1 MKMTDVYV
9 EWTFSKQNALNMLD
23 MLTNEAKEVLGHI
36 HNLHIAALGA
46 KTQEESI
53 QLEQSADESRK
64 WFHWL
69 KIMAEDLYDDYSAFG
84 ATEEEKKEFSEKWPY
99 YEY

>member
-9 EWTFSKQNALNMLD
+9 EWTFSKENALSVLD
-23 MLTNEAKEVLGHI
+23 MLTNEAKEVLGNI

-53 QLEQSADESRK
+53 QLEQSADESRE
-64 WFHWL
+64 WFNWL
-69 KIMAEDLYDDYSAFG
+69 KISMMSLTPPKTGRKSFLRNG
-84 ATEEEKKEFSEKWPY
+84 RITSIK
-99 YEY
+99 

>member
-36 HNLHIAALGA
+36 NNLHIAALGA

-53 QLEQSADESRK
+53 QLEQSTDASRE
-64 WFHWL
+64 WFRWL
-69 KIMAEDLYDDYSAFG
+69 KIMAEDIYDDFSAFG
-84 ATEEEKKEFSEKWPY
+84 ATKEEKEKFSKNWPY
-99 YEY
+99 CEY

>member
-1 MKMTDVYV
+1 MKMSDVYV
-9 EWTFSKQNALNMLD
+9 EWILSEKNAINMLD
-23 MLTNEAKEVLGHI
+23 MLTNEAKEVLGSI

-53 QLEQSADESRK
+53 QLERSADESRE
-64 WFHWL
+64 WLNWL
-69 KIMAEDLYDDYSAFG
+69 KIMAEDIYDELDP
-84 ATEEEKKEFSEKWPY
+84 TEEGEKEFSEKWPY